1 MLDEI
6 LPLLFP
12 WWVRSRKLSRYEA
25 SFHFCI
31 GIYSKYL

>member
-12 WWVRSRKLSRYEA
+12 WGVRSRKFSRYEA
-25 SFHFCI
+25 SFHFLYRNI
-31 GIYSKYL
+31 F